1 MKNYR
6 EELNRF
12 RQTNFE
18 LLDLEISN
26 ELEYCL
32 DNAEENARLKSSDTE
47 RFNEACE
54 TIKYLYLKCDCD
66 ISLSSVVNAFLKAM
80 SDNNNNINK
89 INLKTILEKLY

>member
-32 DNAEENARLKSSDTE
+32 ENAEENARLKPNDIDS
-47 RFNEACE
+47 FNEACE
-54 TIKYLYLKCDCD
+54 TIEYLYLKCDCN
-66 ISLSSVVNAFLKAM
+66 ISLSEVVSRFVNYIQENDCKF
-80 SDNNNNINK
+80 SDIR
-89 INLKTILEKLY
+89 LSDLF

>member
-26 ELEYCL
+26 ELDYCL
-32 DNAEENARLKSSDTE
+32 ENAEENARLKPNDIDSFGSAICWCQVEDIVNIVVFIDT
-47 RFNEACE
+47 
-54 TIKYLYLKCDCD
+54 
-66 ISLSSVVNAFLKAM
+66 SAFVFAK
-80 SDNNNNINK
+80 
-89 INLKTILEKLY
+89 